1 MAECNHHPAWYGQW
15 WWLSCWWP
23 QWREQSI
30 CCWLFLFFLFQFPSI
45 SLFSLSPFKPPVV
58 TVDCLQDMSKTKYLV
73 HRGHVL
79 GLPHAYIIKTHRNAG
94 NDCSSLQYKSIYLF
108 QQPSQIH
115 THLPVF
121 GLRLSLCFTMCTY
134 CMSFN
139 PWCQYQWNI

>member
-1 MAECNHHPAWYGQW
+1 MVWTVVMIILLMTTVKRAVNLLLIVPL
-15 WWLSCWWP
+15 LSFP
-23 QWREQSI
+23 VSLH
-30 CCWLFLFFLFQFPSI
+30 LFIFFF
-45 SLFSLSPFKPPVV
+45 LFSLSPFKPPVV

-108 QQPSQIH
+108 QQPSQH

-121 GLRLSLCFTMCTY
+121 GLRLSLCCTMCTY

-139 PWCQYQWNI
+139 P